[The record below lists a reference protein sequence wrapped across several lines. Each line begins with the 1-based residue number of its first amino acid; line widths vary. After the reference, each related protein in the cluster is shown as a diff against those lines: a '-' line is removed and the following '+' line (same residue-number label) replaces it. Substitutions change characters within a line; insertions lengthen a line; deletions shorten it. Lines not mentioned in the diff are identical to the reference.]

1 MSGDL
6 GPLRRVVAEGVNE
19 HGVQTETLDCGH
31 VIHRKQDAFGHTNA
45 YRRRCRHCRVVPTC
59 PRCGKNEDTVPATN
73 YGRPTG
79 GWQHRCCGITTW
91 PTDTTAA
98 KAPQGGRR

>member
-1 MSGDL
+1 MRGDL

-45 YRRRCRHCRVVPTC
+45 YRRRCRHCRDRLEKTHEALKVLHCMLCFDVVKNRPKQDPC
-59 PRCGKNEDTVPATN
+59 GCRC
-73 YGRPTG
+73 
-79 GWQHRCCGITTW
+79 HR
-91 PTDTTAA
+91 
-98 KAPQGGRR
+98 